1 VDFFPSR
8 LIKSFLKKDVET
20 AHRMNRQGCP
30 NGDEGPKENRAQA
43 CDTKTTQPEQKTDRE
58 GWLKLVGFDAFM
70 DLKNR
75 EDRSLMALERDNDR
89 VPQHL
94 NSVVIRMLGFP
105 TSSER
110 LLEWLR
116 AKFGEDFES
125 MEIKQLK
132 QEKTLFL
139 NGFRKNNKLT
149 SLPKEIWDLKQLE
162 ELFLEGNKLTS
173 LPKEIGDLKQLKEL
187 HLRNNQ
193 LKSLP
198 KEIGDLKQLKK
209 LYLRGNNLAS
219 LPKEIGDLK
228 QLKKLSLIGNQL
240 TSLPKE
246 IGDLGENGVQIE
258 GLFDSSN
265 NGGFGDGGSGFERN

>member
-1 VDFFPSR
+1 MDFFPSR

-43 CDTKTTQPEQKTDRE
+43 CDTKTTQPERKTDRE

-132 QEKTLFL
+132 QEKTLDLNRFL
-139 NGFRKNNKLT
+139 KN
-149 SLPKEIWDLKQLE
+149 
-162 ELFLEGNKLTS
+162 NKLTS
-173 LPKEIGDLKQLKEL
+173 LPKEIGDLKQLEWL
-187 HLRNNQ
+187 NLRGNK
-193 LKSLP
+193 LTSVP
-198 KEIGDLKQLKK
+198 KEIG
-209 LYLRGNNLAS
+209 
-219 LPKEIGDLK
+219 
-228 QLKKLSLIGNQL
+228 
-240 TSLPKE
+240 
-246 IGDLGENGVQIE
+246 QID
-258 GLFDSSN
+258 GLCW
-265 NGGFGDGGSGFERN
+265 